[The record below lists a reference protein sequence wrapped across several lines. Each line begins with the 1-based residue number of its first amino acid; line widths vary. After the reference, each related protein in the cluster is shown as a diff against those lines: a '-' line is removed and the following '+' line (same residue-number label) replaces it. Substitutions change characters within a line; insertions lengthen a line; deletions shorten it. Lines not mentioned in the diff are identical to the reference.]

1 MNCYKHKEISSYMV
15 IQVFAVVQKPPGP
28 LVEAW
33 VSPEHVLFEHQAA
46 KQWHQAYHGQDLQR
60 HYRLTIDS
68 DVVIEETILLIPQS
82 CAKNTLPVKMFQ
94 QRTLTIYHYMLLS
107 SYFKI
112 STLVL
117 SLKFSFTISFL
128 SIVLLKSLLSFNIPQ
143 FEFQTSKSLQ
153 TI

>member
-1 MNCYKHKEISSYMV
+1 MNCYQHKEISSYMV

-60 HYRLTIDS
+60 HYSLTIDS

-82 CAKNTLPVKMFQ
+82 CTKNTLPVTV
-94 QRTLTIYHYMLLS
+94 TLTIYHYMLLS

-117 SLKFSFTISFL
+117 SLKLSFTISFL
-128 SIVLLKSLLSFNIPQ
+128 SIVLLKSLLSFNLLQ
-143 FEFQTSKSLQ
+143 QAEFQTSKSLQ